1 MTVRMKRSLCLLF
14 ALVPL
19 FCLCSCGND
28 EKSVKEIISAMSA
41 AEKNAPAGKIYLSY
55 AVPGEAEYISEK
67 LVTALF
73 GDGKVPAALEVV
85 DSFAV
90 RLSSFAANY
99 EYAVFKAKTTDDTA
113 EIAKMLR
120 RRADAVKKYAGI
132 KKDNGNTSS
141 DDPAEIF
148 ISGKFV
154 VLLITSDNTSM
165 RTAANSAIRSAGR

>member
-1 MTVRMKRSLCLLF
+1 MTVKIKRSLCLLF

-19 FCLCSCGND
+19 FCLCSCGRD
-28 EKSVKEIISAMSA
+28 EKSVKDVISAMSA
-41 AEKNAPAGKIYLSY
+41 AEKNAPAGKVYISS
-55 AVPGEAEYISEK
+55 AVPGEPGYISEK

-73 GDGKVPAALEVV
+73 GDGKIPAALEVV

-90 RLSSFAANY
+90 RLSSFASSY

-120 RRADAVKKYAGI
+120 QRADAVKNFAN
-132 KKDNGNTSS
+132 NGGS
-141 DDPAEIF
+141 DGKTNSENPAEIF

-154 VLLITSDNTSM
+154 ILLITSDNESM
-165 RTAANSAIRSAGR
+165 RAAAKGAIR